1 MNERLRTDVLVLGG
15 GTAGVM
21 AAIAA
26 AEEGAD
32 VVLVERDSALG
43 GVGVRAG
50 IQNYYYGLTGG
61 IQNRLDQSTRSLQKH
76 WESKASGLLPEAKS
90 AAIGRLIERLGIH
103 VVYEATVA
111 EMIMEGRTVKG
122 AVVESERDAI
132 RIEARVTVDATGDGD
147 AADLA
152 GASYT
157 LGREWDGCQ
166 HAYSLI
172 PRFVDENNVVRNI
185 NYDVGWLDV
194 TDPVD
199 VSRAYRVGRRVVWRA
214 GATPETAHYFVA
226 GPQLGVRE
234 GRRIVGDYVLRQD
247 DLLLDRRFDD
257 VVMRCFAHLENHA
270 YDYANESDLAQIWI
284 GVLGQWKFLF
294 GGDVPYRCL
303 IPLGIEGLLIGCR
316 ALSQD
321 HDCGNLFR
329 MQRDMQKL
337 GEVSGV
343 AAAMCVRTNALP
355 RRLDVKALQR
365 TLTARGVLRESDLTR
380 ESAPWLT
387 FSGGTPE
394 DRQRVVRNGASPEDI
409 REIIRYLGTD
419 EEPAALWWLW
429 QFGEASAAPLLEAMR
444 DAEGGRLRGIAF
456 ALGLLK
462 REESVPY
469 LASSFRN
476 GEADK
481 PNELDRTMERWQSA
495 LVLLRRM
502 GSDCVFD
509 DVLARIRCERKCT
522 TLLLYLHYLIAVSG
536 RLADARKAGA
546 RAAAQAV
553 LADAELG
560 DDYALHG
567 SGVSIPAAADTRSI
581 KWSLDATAA
590 YLLEVA
596 GGDGRGLLER
606 YARDERGYV
615 RTAAGILLERLK
627 RAKRGG

>member
-1 MNERLRTDVLVLGG
+1 MNEQLRTDVLVLGG

-26 AEEGAD
+26 AEEGVD

-61 IQNRLDQSTRSLQKH
+61 IQNRLDKSTRSFQKL
-76 WESKASGLLPEAKS
+76 WESKASGLLPDAKS
-90 AAIGRLIERLGIH
+90 AAISRLIERLGIR

-111 EMIMEGRTVKG
+111 EMIMEDRTVKG

-147 AADLA
+147 AAYLA
-152 GASYT
+152 GAPYT

-214 GATPETAHYFVA
+214 GATPENAHYFVA

-234 GRRIVGDYVLRQD
+234 GRRIIGEFVLHQD

-257 VVMRCFAHLENHA
+257 AVMRCFAHHENHA

-284 GVLGQWKFLF
+284 GVLGKWKFLF

-303 IPLGIEGLLIGCR
+303 LPLGIEGLLVGCR

-343 AAAMCVRTNALP
+343 AAAMCVRSNALP
-355 RRLDVKALQR
+355 RQLDVKALQR
-365 TLTARGVLRESDLTR
+365 ALVTRGVLRESDLTR
-380 ESAPWLT
+380 ESSPWLT
-387 FSGGTPE
+387 FTGETPE
-394 DRQRVVRNGASPEDI
+394 DRQRVIRNGVSPEDVHD
-409 REIIRYLGTD
+409 IISYLGT
-419 EEPAALWWLW
+419 EEESTALWWLW
-429 QFGEASAAPLLEAMR
+429 HFGEASVVPLLEAMR
-444 DAEGGRLRGIAF
+444 DAKGGRLRGIAF

-462 REESVPY
+462 REESIPC

-476 GEADK
+476 RESDK
-481 PNELDRTMERWQSA
+481 PNDLDRTMERWQSA

-502 GSDCVFD
+502 GSDCVID
-509 DVLARIRCERKCT
+509 DVLERIRSERKST
-522 TLLLYLHYLIAVSG
+522 TLLLYLHYLIAISD
-536 RLADARKAGA
+536 RLADARKADV
-546 RAAAQAV
+546 RSAAQAV
-553 LADAELG
+553 LAGADLG

-567 SGVSIPAAADTRSI
+567 SGLSIPAAADTRSI

-590 YLLEVA
+590 YLLA
-596 GGDGRGLLER
+596 MADGDGCRLLER

-615 RTAAGILLERLK
+615 RTAASTLLERLK
-627 RAKRGG
+627 GAKGRG